1 MYGRDINPN
10 NLPAMAD
17 FTAQSSNGVS
27 FKFVNCSWYEPT
39 IFTWTISNG
48 DTSTDKNVT
57 YTFPENG
64 TFDVTLTAENA
75 YGEGNSKTMTIVV
88 NGAGERL
95 IKDNNEQF
103 VFNQDVITSAGNYG
117 AGLGVDNI

>member
-1 MYGRDINPN
+1 MYGRDKNLN
-10 NLPAMAD
+10 NSPAMAD

-39 IFTWTISNG
+39 IFNWTISNG
-48 DTSTDKNVT
+48 DTSTDKDVT

-64 TFDVTLTAENA
+64 TFTVTLTAENA
-75 YGEGNSKTMTIVV
+75 YGVGNSKTMEIVV
-88 NGAGERL
+88 KGAGERL
-95 IKDNNEQF
+95 IKDNGEQF
-103 VFNQDVITSAGNYG
+103 VFNQDVITVSGNYG